1 MMTYYYYY
9 YSLLL
14 PPSSSSSTFVAN
26 LGTWCSMAC
35 AHGAKCKPPLAVV
48 APERDRFSPRRS
60 PRMRA
65 KKGTSDRRIRKQHRT
80 RSIRRS
86 VSSPYHALPFRSSS
100 LGSFKAHD
108 ILSQS
113 QPIYSRKAV
122 SVLKTRNVPSTVS
135 PISSPTRV
143 NTKFVP
149 RKRKVRSTR
158 ELEEYE
164 ELKEKYQQKKETSR
178 KSLRKGFTF
187 PRYAFNQ
194 TDEIVRERARRRV
207 HHVYNLGLK
216 FKPSPGVGTSLQCE
230 QATQRTVSLIFICI
244 QKH

>member
-1 MMTYYYYY
+1 MVRNA
-9 YSLLL
+9 SLYLL
-14 PPSSSSSTFVAN
+14 PSYH
-26 LGTWCSMAC
+26 CS
-35 AHGAKCKPPLAVV
+35 P
-48 APERDRFSPRRS
+48 RS

-65 KKGTSDRRIRKQHRT
+65 KKGTSDRIRKQNRT
-80 RSIRRS
+80 RCIRRS
-86 VSSPYHALPFRSSS
+86 VSSPYHALLFRSSS

-113 QPIYSRKAV
+113 QPIHSRKAV
-122 SVLKTRNVPSTVS
+122 SVLKTRNLPSTVS

-164 ELKEKYQQKKETSR
+164 ELKEKYQQRKETSK

-187 PRYAFNQ
+187 PKYAFNQ
-194 TDEIVRERARRRV
+194 TDEIVRRETDSW
-207 HHVYNLGLK
+207 
-216 FKPSPGVGTSLQCE
+216 PIPLQLRIE
-230 QATQRTVSLIFICI
+230 V
-244 QKH
+244 

>member
-1 MMTYYYYY
+1 MVRNA
-9 YSLLL
+9 SLYLL
-14 PPSSSSSTFVAN
+14 PSHH
-26 LGTWCSMAC
+26 CS
-35 AHGAKCKPPLAVV
+35 P
-48 APERDRFSPRRS
+48 RS

-65 KKGTSDRRIRKQHRT
+65 KKGTSDRRIRKQNRT
-80 RSIRRS
+80 RCIRRS

-113 QPIYSRKAV
+113 QPIHSRKAV
-122 SVLKTRNVPSTVS
+122 SVLKTRNLPSTVS

-164 ELKEKYQQKKETSR
+164 ELKEKYQQRKETSK

-187 PRYAFNQ
+187 PKYAFNQ
-194 TDEIVRERARRRV
+194 TDEIVRRESQTPGPSR
-207 HHVYNLGLK
+207 YNLGLK
-216 FKPSPGVGTSLQCE
+216 FKPSPGVGALNTGNSKNGKFNFYLHS
-230 QATQRTVSLIFICI
+230 AA
-244 QKH
+244 

>member
-1 MMTYYYYY
+1 MVRNA
-9 YSLLL
+9 SLYLL
-14 PPSSSSSTFVAN
+14 PSYH
-26 LGTWCSMAC
+26 CS
-35 AHGAKCKPPLAVV
+35 P
-48 APERDRFSPRRS
+48 RS

-65 KKGTSDRRIRKQHRT
+65 KKGTSDRRIRKQNRT
-80 RSIRRS
+80 RCIRRS

-113 QPIYSRKAV
+113 QPIHSRKAV
-122 SVLKTRNVPSTVS
+122 SVLKTRNLPSTVS

-164 ELKEKYQQKKETSR
+164 ELKEKYQQRKETSK
-178 KSLRKGFTF
+178 KSLRKGYVQKAPFC
-187 PRYAFNQ
+187 PHSAADRMDVIDIQ
-194 TDEIVRERARRRV
+194 PLPDHLRRD
-207 HHVYNLGLK
+207 
-216 FKPSPGVGTSLQCE
+216 
-230 QATQRTVSLIFICI
+230 A
-244 QKH
+244 